1 MDNIPDEEVEGL
13 TVGEAKKTGK
23 GLSGKLKVPL
33 IILLILLL
41 GAAAAWWFLLKHGP
55 AEELAEKDET
65 PQDEP
70 PPFGEVYFIRDI
82 IINPSGGRRVFMV
95 SLGLEYFDAE
105 VSAELGK
112 RESLLRD
119 NLITLFSS
127 QPQEILTN
135 IKYRRALRAR
145 VQKIMDYQLGEGAV
159 TRVFFEKWVFQ

>member
-1 MDNIPDEEVEGL
+1 
-13 TVGEAKKTGK
+13 
-23 GLSGKLKVPL
+23 
-33 IILLILLL
+33 
-41 GAAAAWWFLLKHGP
+41 
-55 AEELAEKDET
+55 
-65 PQDEP
+65 
-70 PPFGEVYFIRDI
+70 
-82 IINPSGGRRVFMV
+82 MV

-159 TRVFFEKWVFQ
+159 TRVFFEKWIFQ